1 MDPKFL
7 SIMIVFAFIEGI
19 TAGFSSIFVFN
30 RIPAKWLCDYGV
42 VPGKEMWGERI
53 SKKPWIW
60 LLPLIFFAAAILLIR
75 QGPTYQVAALLALWI
90 LLQIGMADQKYMII
104 PDQFVIALAVT
115 ALGFLPTQSEFLP
128 LVLGALIGGGSFL
141 LAGLIGKLVF
151 RKEAVGFGDVK
162 LLAALGLVTG
172 TTGIIAILILT
183 VFSSAIVFGCLLIA
197 GLLRKEEERPL
208 GPFIAASAAVVLLL
222 PVETA
227 SVIGWFFPFV

>member
-7 SIMIVFAFIEGI
+7 SIMIVIAFIEGI

-30 RIPAKWLCDYGV
+30 RIPAKWLSDYGV
-42 VPGKEMWGERI
+42 EPGKEMWGERI
-53 SKKPWIW
+53 PKKPWIW
-60 LLPLIFFAAAILLIR
+60 LLPLTFFAAAILLIR
-75 QGPTYQVAALLALWI
+75 QGPSYQLAALLALWI
-90 LLQIGMADQKYMII
+90 LLQIGMADQKYMVI
-104 PDQFVIALAVT
+104 PDQLVIALAVT
-115 ALGFLPTQSEFLP
+115 TLGFLPTQAQFLP
-128 LVLGALIGGGSFL
+128 LAIGALIGGGSFL
-141 LAGLIGKLVF
+141 IAGLIGRFLF

-197 GLLRKEEERPL
+197 GLLGKEEERPL

-222 PVETA
+222 PEETV
-227 SVIGWFFPFV
+227 SIIGWFFPFV